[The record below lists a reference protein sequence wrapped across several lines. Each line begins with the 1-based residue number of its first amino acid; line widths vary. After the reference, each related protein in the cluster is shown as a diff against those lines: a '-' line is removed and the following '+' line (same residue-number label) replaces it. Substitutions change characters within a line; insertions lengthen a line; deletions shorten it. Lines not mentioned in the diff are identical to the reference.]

1 MSFLIL
7 LSFLIKDDLITQCHN
22 SIRFGV
28 SSHWTTLLLVLQ
40 RVQSE
45 MVELIVVSYL
55 HHQILLKQGPIYTQ
69 YSKRRS
75 SCRTQYLSHYYMR
88 VNQVQ
93 VIYWLEGFIPC
104 YVLRPHC
111 FCIRLF
117 CWLLDVDTLRLSWCW
132 HYLVFWPYVADKAS
146 SVFPQADTSV
156 NISHSAAD
164 ENRSGG
170 RISPLASSPEDHMSP
185 MPSLADMFSS
195 RRGRSA
201 DGSTESTSSVVKVS
215 RCQSTQPCVTQL
227 ALTYCCCISTML

>member
-1 MSFLIL
+1 MSFLVL
-7 LSFLIKDDLITQCHN
+7 LSFLIRDDLITQCHN

-55 HHQILLKQGPIYTQ
+55 HHQILLKRGPIYTQ

-75 SCRTQYLSHYYMR
+75 SCQTQYLSHYYMR

-93 VIYWLEGFIPC
+93 VIYWLG
-104 YVLRPHC
+104 VLFPATFHVLWPHC

-117 CWLLDVDTLRLSWCW
+117 RLTLEADTLRLI
-132 HYLVFWPYVADKAS
+132 VFCTYFADKAS

-156 NISHSAAD
+156 NIPHSAAD

-215 RCQSTQPCVTQL
+215 RCQSTLPCVTQS